1 MKMEHFE
8 SEEESQD
15 VHRAASASASRKHLE
30 AMAAIEAKIKEKEQE
45 EYRKIV
51 LEKAKKTIQKLLDQG
66 IISKYAQL
74 SRVFLYMNGCKL
86 IFPLFL
92 TLLLTITI

>member
-1 MKMEHFE
+1 MNQFE
-8 SEEESQD
+8 SEGEDQAA
-15 VHRAASASASRKHLE
+15 HRAASSSRKHLE

-66 IISKYAQL
+66 IES
-74 SRVFLYMNGCKL
+74 N
-86 IFPLFL
+86 PLDGL
-92 TLLLTITI
+92 GVY

>member
-1 MKMEHFE
+1 MDHFE

-15 VHRAASASASRKHLE
+15 AHRAASASASRKHLE
-30 AMAAIEAKIKEKEQE
+30 AMSAIEAKIKEKEQE

-66 IISKYAQL
+66 IISKYVQL
-74 SRVFLYMNGCKL
+74 SWVVVYINGCKL
-86 IFPLFL
+86 MFSLFSHF
-92 TLLLTITI
+92 ITNYY

>member
-1 MKMEHFE
+1 MNQFE
-8 SEEESQD
+8 SEGEDQAE
-15 VHRAASASASRKHLE
+15 HRAASSSRKHLE

-66 IISKYAQL
+66 IES
-74 SRVFLYMNGCKL
+74 N
-86 IFPLFL
+86 PLDGL
-92 TLLLTITI
+92 GVY